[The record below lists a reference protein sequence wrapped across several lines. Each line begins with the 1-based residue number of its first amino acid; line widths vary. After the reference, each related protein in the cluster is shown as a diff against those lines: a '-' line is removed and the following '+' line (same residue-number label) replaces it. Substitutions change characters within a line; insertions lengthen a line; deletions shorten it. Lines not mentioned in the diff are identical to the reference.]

1 MKLIQDNY
9 EDGYHESFFM
19 REQPDSQRIRQRLA
33 LLMAYHQEG
42 MLLEVGVGHGGLLKR
57 AAVYFSVEG
66 LDISQRAVARLAAE
80 FGDRV
85 RQADITSEPLPANRY
100 DVIAIFNVLEH
111 LRHPGPVLEKCHRA
125 LKAGGVMIGS
135 MPNNFG
141 LVGGGVTRITNYF
154 DRTHVSTLSPAAWR
168 TRLDQAG
175 FRQTDFFGEV
185 TLGRNTAFYLK
196 RWWWPYLSFNLMFVS
211 RK

>member
-57 AAVYFSVEG
+57 AAVYFNVEG

-85 RQADITSEPLPANRY
+85 RQADITSEPLPPNRY

-111 LRHPGPVLEKCHRA
+111 LRHPEPVLDKCHYA

-135 MPNNFG
+135 MPAYPLKDRYANMRSHSASG
-141 LVGGGVTRITNYF
+141 SASISGVAQLRFISY
-154 DRTHVSTLSPAAWR
+154 RRSPALREEKKR
-168 TRLDQAG
+168 TPL
-175 FRQTDFFGEV
+175 
-185 TLGRNTAFYLK
+185 
-196 RWWWPYLSFNLMFVS
+196 
-211 RK
+211 

>member
-9 EDGYHESFFM
+9 EEGYHESFFM
-19 REQPDSQRIRQRLA
+19 REKPDSQRIRQRMA
-33 LLMAYHQEG
+33 LLLAYHQEG
-42 MLLEVGVGHGGLLKR
+42 TLLEVGVGHGGLLKR
-57 AAVYFSVEG
+57 AAVYFNVEG
-66 LDISQRAVARLAAE
+66 LDISQRAVTSLAE
-80 FGDRV
+80 QFGGRV

-100 DVIAIFNVLEH
+100 DAICIFNVLEH
-111 LRHPGPVLEKCHRA
+111 LNQPEPVLEKCHQA

-141 LVGGGVTRITNYF
+141 LVGGCVTRITNYF

-168 TRLDQAG
+168 AQFEQAG
-175 FRQTDFFGEV
+175 FHQTDFFGEV
-185 TLGRNTAFYLK
+185 TVGRNTAFYLK
-196 RWWWPYLSFNLMFVS
+196 NWWWPYVSFNLMFVN